1 MAPHVDAK
9 TEIRVD
15 SSPASE
21 SQRSN
26 NLKRAEHA
34 IARVGGK

>member
-1 MAPHVDAK
+1 MVPHVDAK

-15 SSPASE
+15 RSPASE
-21 SQRSN
+21 NRRSN

-34 IARVGGK
+34 IARMGGE